1 MIIYGVALLSFC
13 YFTGNLIGDILGAL
27 VGLDSNVG
35 GTGFAMLLLI
45 LISDHMLGK
54 GTLSAKAQAGVEFWN
69 GMFLPVIVAMC
80 AIQNVKGAI
89 SAGATAFVGG
99 IVTTLLCM
107 CFIPVIS
114 RIGGKPEPLP
124 PVDQK

>member
-13 YFTGNLIGDILGAL
+13 YFTGNFIGDILGAL

-35 GTGFAMLLLI
+35 GTGFSMLLLI

-54 GTLSAKAQAGVEFWN
+54 GTLSAKAQAGIEFWN
-69 GMFLPVIVAMC
+69 GMFIPVIVAMC
-80 AIQNVKGAI
+80 AIQNVKAAI
-89 SAGATAFVGG
+89 SSGMTPIIGG
-99 IVTTLLCM
+99 VVTTLLCM
-107 CFIPVIS
+107 CFIPVLS

-124 PVDQK
+124 PIENK

>member
-13 YFTGNLIGDILGAL
+13 YFTGNLIGDILGAI

-107 CFIPVIS
+107 CLIPIIS

-124 PVDQK
+124 PIDQK

>member
-13 YFTGNLIGDILGAL
+13 YFTGNFIGDILGAL
-27 VGLDSNVG
+27 VGVGSNVG
-35 GTGFAMLLLI
+35 GTGFSMLLLI

-99 IVTTLLCM
+99 IVTTLVCM